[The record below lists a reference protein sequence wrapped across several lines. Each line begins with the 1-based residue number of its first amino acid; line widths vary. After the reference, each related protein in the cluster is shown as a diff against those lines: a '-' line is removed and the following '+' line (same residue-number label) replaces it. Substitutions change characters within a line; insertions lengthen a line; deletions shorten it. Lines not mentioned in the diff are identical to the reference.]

1 MVGYAFFQS
10 STLGMRSQA
19 HALDTIGRNVANV
32 NTGGYKRTDTHFES
46 VLSEKIGKNTSDVG
60 GVLPKDYQIIDSQ
73 GVIQSSARDL
83 DVAIVGH
90 GFFQVSKSLTDTS
103 ESNILYTRDGSF
115 RLSVENDITVPGTG
129 FTAVTP
135 VTVDS
140 NGVQINPVTT
150 KDGYLVDK
158 NGYYVLGWSPQ
169 TDGTF
174 SNTGAVAPLRIDAN
188 AFTNTFTPSTTAQLQ
203 LNLPASNE
211 IIADHASAVLDAD
224 QGTSNSNLVTYTA
237 EIVDSNG
244 VKQTARIN
252 MTKSGV
258 NQWDMSATTSR
269 ASSPQVG
276 TVMLTG
282 TLEAGDQYSVT
293 VNGATETYTVLGTEA
308 SISDVRAALITQ
320 LNANGTIS
328 PNVTASAGN
337 TAGEIT
343 LTANATGTTFTSSA
357 AAANGA
363 STAQVDTITIS
374 GVVEAGDQY
383 SVTVDGNLVTYTVTG
398 AEADLAAV
406 RTALV
411 AKINA
416 DTTVNTLITAAPGA
430 ANGELTLTA
439 INAGN
444 AFTSVVSTP
453 TTGALANTS
462 ATATTTTNVQTTA
475 DNAVA
480 SATTTSSQT
489 SAVSTISFSSL
500 GVLATGSASTVNL
513 AMNFADGGTSTI
525 ALNVSDFT
533 QFASDFLPLGF
544 DHDGLA
550 SANMNRVQFDSA
562 GHVTGTFSDGTQRK
576 VYKIPLATFSNPN
589 GLEMK
594 NGMVFA
600 QTAES
605 GNATL
610 FAADTTG
617 TASFTPYSVE
627 LSNVDLATEFSRM
640 IMVQNAY
647 NSNATVFRT
656 VDEMTTVARDLKA

>member
-1 MVGYAFFQS
+1 MVGYSLFQS

-32 NTGGYKRTDTHFES
+32 NTGGYKRTDTQFTS
-46 VLSEKIGKNTSDVG
+46 VLSETVGKNTSDVG
-60 GVLPKDYQIIDSQ
+60 GVLPKDFQIIDSQ

-83 DVAIVGH
+83 DLAIVGH
-90 GFFQVSKSLTDTS
+90 GFFQVSKSLTDTGP
-103 ESNILYTRDGSF
+103 ENILYTRDGSF
-115 RLSVENDITVPGTG
+115 RLSVENDITVPGAG

-135 VTVDS
+135 VTLDS
-140 NGVQINPVTT
+140 NGVQINPVTA

-169 TDGTF
+169 ADGTF
-174 SNTGAVAPLRIDAN
+174 SNSGTAAPLRIDAN
-188 AFTNTFTPSTTAQLQ
+188 AFTNTFTASTTAQIQ

-211 IIADHASAVLDAD
+211 IITDHATAVLDAD
-224 QGTSNSNLVTYTA
+224 QGTNNSNLVTYTA
-237 EIVDSNG
+237 EIIDSNG

-258 NQWDMSATTSR
+258 NQWDVSATTSR

-293 VNGATETYTVLGTEA
+293 VNGTTETYTVLGTEA
-308 SISDVRAALITQ
+308 SVSDVRAGLISQ

-363 STAQVDTITIS
+363 STAQVDTVTIA
-374 GVVEAGDQY
+374 GAVEAGDQY
-383 SVTVDGNLVTYTVTG
+383 TVNVDGNPVTITVG
-398 AEADLAAV
+398 AELTLAAI
-406 RTALV
+406 RTTLLNA
-411 AKINA
+411 INA
-416 DTTVNTLITAAPGA
+416 NATVNTLVTAAAGA
-430 ANGELTLTA
+430 TDGEITLTA
-439 INAGN
+439 NNAGSS
-444 AFTSVVSTP
+444 FISTVATP
-453 TTGALANTS
+453 VTGVAANTAS
-462 ATATTTTNVQTTA
+462 TATTTANVKTTD
-475 DNAVA
+475 DNTVA

-489 SAVSTISFSSL
+489 SAISTISFSSL
-500 GVLATGSASTVNL
+500 GVLATSSASTVNL
-513 AMNFADGGTSTI
+513 AMSFSDGGTSTI
-525 ALNVSDFT
+525 ALNVSDLT

-550 SANMNRVQFDSA
+550 SASMNRVQFDSS

-600 QTAES
+600 QSAES
-605 GNATL
+605 GDATL

-617 TASFTPYSVE
+617 IASFTPYSVE
-627 LSNVDLATEFSRM
+627 LSNVDLTKEFSRM

-656 VDEMTTVARDLKA
+656 LDEMTTVARDLKA